1 MKPHDS
7 APYTL
12 PSITPADSIARAA
25 ALRDRLKQRRTCRYF
40 TDAAV
45 PREVV
50 AAAIEA
56 AIAIQSSWE
65 RAMDEP
71 GGDEDFARSMVC
83 HWEAIEAHLRTIT
96 ITA

>member
-1 MKPHDS
+1 MLK
-7 APYTL
+7 
-12 PSITPADSIARAA
+12 SISEEAMRL
-25 ALRDRLKQRRTCRYF
+25 ALT
-40 TDAAV
+40 
-45 PREVV
+45 EGSV

-65 RAMDEP
+65 RAMEEP
-71 GGDEDFARSMVC
+71 GGEDFARSMVR

>member
-1 MKPHDS
+1 MLK
-7 APYTL
+7 
-12 PSITPADSIARAA
+12 SISEEAMRL
-25 ALRDRLKQRRTCRYF
+25 ALT
-40 TDAAV
+40 
-45 PREVV
+45 EGSV

-56 AIAIQSSWE
+56 AIAFQSSWE

>member
-1 MKPHDS
+1 MSKM
-7 APYTL
+7 
-12 PSITPADSIARAA
+12 
-25 ALRDRLKQRRTCRYF
+25 RRSES
-40 TDAAV
+40 
-45 PREVV
+45 P
-50 AAAIEA
+50 
-56 AIAIQSSWE
+56 WE